1 MRTVTKEEPK
11 LKKAQPAAV
20 GFAWTGIGVLALML
34 SFSTLDSDP
43 SIAENP
49 RSWPIFCAVIMIAA
63 GIGIGVH
70 GILQARGREV
80 SQQSED
86 VDGADKSGQSEEVV
100 RKWSHV
106 ILFAALFVYG
116 NLLPQLGY
124 VAATV
129 LLMLACLWTMGVRQ
143 LWKLATISV
152 VLTAATA
159 YLFGSILNVALPR
172 GAGFLA
178 QLNSLFF

>member
-1 MRTVTKEEPK
+1 MRTVTTDGPK

-20 GFAWTGIGVLALML
+20 GFAWTGIGVLALVL
-34 SFSTLDSDP
+34 SLSTLDSDP

-49 RSWPIFCAVIMIAA
+49 RSWPLFCAVIMIAA
-63 GIGIGVH
+63 GIGIGTH
-70 GILQARGREV
+70 GILQARGREAT
-80 SQQSED
+80 QQPEAVKDSD
-86 VDGADKSGQSEEVV
+86 KGAPTEEVV

-116 NLLPQLGY
+116 NVLPQLGY
-124 VAATV
+124 VAATL

-159 YLFGSILNVALPR
+159 YLFGSVLNVALPR